1 MPECRWS
8 WLTPAVTLLALLSF
22 GSAGSEKANNDKT
35 VLVDLVQPHHA
46 AVIHSLSCH
55 ITAPA
60 SYRISSYATA
70 ELQQILPVGTSVKKG
85 QLVARQDDAFMQ
97 RQLNILQ
104 TDLETARVAN
114 RFAKDEFERMARL
127 SKSGLTAA
135 TDLNNLKFQLDSSE
149 LRIQR
154 LQQELALLTLKKNK
168 LNHLAPF
175 DAQVMAVIAEPGAQL
190 TEGQPI
196 MQLLSVQNKQLECQL
211 PLAMFSDSAE
221 LKKHRY
227 LLQNQALSLREVS
240 QTLDPKTESLTLYF
254 DHPAKDRRDLLVG
267 QTQFIEMQVQSERI
281 TRVPNQA
288 IELEG
293 EEFRSWRISRDG
305 KAEKVLLK
313 ILSTNDSY
321 YVVDSALRPGEQ
333 VVIRGQHGL
342 KMGQQVQ
349 ADSNK
354 AGSSAISY
362 E

>member
-1 MPECRWS
+1 MSVSRRLRYPKAIQW
-8 WLTPAVTLLALLSF
+8 LALLLPF
-22 GSAGSEKANNDKT
+22 GSAASEKT
-35 VLVDLVQPHHA
+35 VLVDLVQPHHS
-46 AVIHSLSCH
+46 AVIHPLNCH

-70 ELQQILPVGTSVKKG
+70 ELQQLLPVGTTVKKG

-97 RQLNILQ
+97 RQVDMLK

-154 LQQELALLTLKKNK
+154 LQQELDLLTLKKKK
-168 LNHLAPF
+168 LSHLAPF
-175 DAQVMAVIAEPGAQL
+175 DAQVMAVSAEPGAQL
-190 TEGQPI
+190 SEGQPI

-211 PLAMFSDSAE
+211 PLAMFSDSAA

-227 LLQNQALSLREVS
+227 LLQNQALRLREVS

-254 DHPAKDRRDLLVG
+254 DHPAQDRRDLLVG
-267 QTQFIEMQVQSERI
+267 QTQLIEMQVQSDRI

-293 EEFRSWRISRDG
+293 EEFRSWRISQDG
-305 KAEKVLLK
+305 TADKILLK
-313 ILSTNDSY
+313 ILSTTDSY

-342 KMGQQVQ
+342 QNGQQVQ
-349 ADSNK
+349 IDNKKGGRAD
-354 AGSSAISY
+354 ISY